1 MGLIPFPR
9 QRFSRSFLFCPLLS
23 AQVLVSAAWK
33 AAREAWTWP
42 SPKLARKLRCYS
54 ESWNNGG
61 NMKELPKEKFKVL
74 AEVYGWSPDYAKGFV
89 DGEISRLRG
98 KKPSEHA
105 LIGIDEY
112 CLGFRAGYF
121 ERQNL
126 ASAEESPGQPSA
138 RR

>member
-1 MGLIPFPR
+1 MECGLG
-9 QRFSRSFLFCPLLS
+9 SL
-23 AQVLVSAAWK
+23 
-33 AAREAWTWP
+33 EATH
-42 SPKLARKLRCYS
+42 SYLARKLHCHS
-54 ESWNNGG
+54 LGWNDGG
-61 NMKELPKEKFKVL
+61 NMKELQKEKFKVL
-74 AEVYGWSPDYAKGFV
+74 AEVYGWSPEYAKGFV

-126 ASAEESPGQPSA
+126 ASTGDLPGLPSA